1 MKLHL
6 VLWLS
11 VLIGAMGTP
20 AWADPPSNLQVF
32 TSSGS
37 FTVPSGVTKI
47 EVEVRGGGGGGG
59 GSAGSRTSGPGQGGC
74 GGGYGKQ
81 VLTVTA
87 GSTHAVTVGVGG
99 AGGAFYYAD
108 GTAGGTSTFG
118 TLISATGGGGG
129 RASGGAGCAGG
140 TSTAV
145 LNMTGFGGDQSGLAP
160 PFNRGG
166 LCGDGS
172 TRGSGGRAIANAV
185 GSPGATGNVVV
196 RW

>member
-1 MKLHL
+1 MKLHRIL
-6 VLWLS
+6 LLS

-20 AWADPPSNLQVF
+20 ASADPPSNLQVF
-32 TSSGS
+32 MSSGA
-37 FTVPSGVTKI
+37 FTVPTGVTKI

-59 GSAGSRTSGPGQGGC
+59 GGSTSNATGQGGC

-87 GSTHAVTVGVGG
+87 GSTHAVTVGAGG
-99 AGGAFYYAD
+99 AGGASGAN

-118 TLISATGGGGG
+118 TLISAAGGGGG

-172 TRGSGGRAIANAV
+172 TRGSGGRANANAV